1 MIRWLRRCSVLC
13 LLGLVMPVQ
22 AATVTVAVAANFK
35 STLEQAAK
43 GFTNDTGIQ
52 VQISSGATGALY
64 TQILHGA
71 PYDLFLAAD
80 NERPA
85 LLVEKGLAEAD
96 TLNDYAVGLLAF
108 WVPGERPDETTLRQ
122 WQGRLAI
129 ANPRIAPY
137 GAAAEQVGEH
147 LDILDRLRGNI
158 VRGNNILQTFQY
170 VQSGNVPAGLVALA
184 QLRQAGVPDSEYW
197 LVPPQWHDSLRQQA
211 VVLTRSAHPA
221 EARALLD
228 YLMAQDEL
236 LSQAGYAIPDD
247 HQSL

>member
-1 MIRWLRRCSVLC
+1 MFRRFRVIPFLL
-13 LLGLVMPVQ
+13 LLGLVMPAQ
-22 AATVTVAVAANFK
+22 GATVTVAVAANFK
-35 STLEQAAK
+35 STLEQVAK
-43 GFTNDTGIQ
+43 GFTEQTGIQ

-80 NERPA
+80 DERPA
-85 LLVEKGLAEAD
+85 LLVEKGLGEPD
-96 TLNDYAVGLLAF
+96 TLNSYAVGLLAF
-108 WVPGERPDETTLRQ
+108 WVPGQQPDEATLTH

-137 GAAAEQVGEH
+137 GAAAKQVGEH
-147 LDILDRLRGNI
+147 LDILHRLRGNI
-158 VRGNNILQTFQY
+158 VRGNNILHTFQY

-184 QLRQAGVPDSEYW
+184 QLRQAGIPDQEFW
-197 LVPPQWHDSLRQQA
+197 LVPPQWHDSLQQQA
-211 VVLTRSAHPA
+211 VVLKRSKHPA

-228 YLMAQDEL
+228 YLMAQDDL

>member
-1 MIRWLRRCSVLC
+1 MIQRLRWIPF
-13 LLGLVMPVQ
+13 LLMVGLVMPVQ

-35 STLEQAAK
+35 STLERMAV
-43 GFTNDTGIQ
+43 GFTEQTGIE

-85 LLVEKGLAEAD
+85 LLVEKGLADPD
-96 TLNDYAVGLLAF
+96 TLKDYAVGLLAF
-108 WVPGERPDETTLRQ
+108 WVPGQQPDEATLQ
-122 WQGRLAI
+122 GWQGRLAI

-137 GAAAEQVGEH
+137 GAAAEQVCEH
-147 LDILDRLRGNI
+147 LDILHRLKGNI
-158 VRGNNILQTFQY
+158 VRGNNILHTFQY
-170 VQSGNVPAGLVALA
+170 VQSGNAPAGLVALA
-184 QLRQAGVPDSEYW
+184 QLRQAGIPDQEYW
-197 LVPPQWHDSLRQQA
+197 RIPPEWHDSLRQQA
-211 VVLTRSAHPA
+211 VVLKRSTHPA

-228 YLMAQDEL
+228 YLVAQDEL
-236 LSQAGYAIPDD
+236 LSEAGYAIPDD